1 MKMGKANK
9 AEAYS
14 EQFINFKLIKEATKK
29 HVVLECKT
37 RNILQTKWTLWWQK
51 VPTAHGSS
59 VYFRHWLEASHIYRV
74 IRL

>member
-37 RNILQTKWTLWWQK
+37 REHTANQMNSLVAKGSNSSWLFSLLSTL
-51 VPTAHGSS
+51 A
-59 VYFRHWLEASHIYRV
+59 
-74 IRL
+74 

>member
-37 RNILQTKWTLWWQK
+37 RNILQTK
-51 VPTAHGSS
+51 
-59 VYFRHWLEASHIYRV
+59 
-74 IRL
+74 